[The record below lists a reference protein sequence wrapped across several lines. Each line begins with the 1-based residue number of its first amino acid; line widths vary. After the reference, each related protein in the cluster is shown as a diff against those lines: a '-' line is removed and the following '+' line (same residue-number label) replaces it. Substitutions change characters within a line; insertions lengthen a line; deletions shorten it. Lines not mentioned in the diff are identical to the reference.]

1 MVIIVII
8 HHHDN
13 GHAMIMSVL
22 SSWGHWCHRWLSTC
36 DFSVVACL
44 PRLLLLSLLL
54 PRLLLLALDL
64 RLTLHTSTRSL
75 INMVAILVKVKI
87 LTFWSG
93 REIECKRGATKFA
106 FNGLLPQSSPPPSPL
121 LALWIIILWH
131 LSCISGPYPVSEAA
145 LLARPGEA
153 VLVQLRDCP
162 SSPCL

>member
-1 MVIIVII
+1 MAMSQSCQSCPSGVILVP
-8 HHHDN
+8 
-13 GHAMIMSVL
+13 SL
-22 SSWGHWCHRWLSTC
+22 SILPTC

-75 INMVAILVKVKI
+75 INMVAIFVKVKI

-93 REIECKRGATKFA
+93 REIECRRGAAKFA
-106 FNGLLPQSSPPPSPL
+106 FNGLLPQSSPL

-153 VLVQLRDCP
+153 VLVQLRDRP